1 MKNKHCQW
9 CDEQFQTKISYQIY
23 CSPDCRD
30 LATREKIAERYYST
44 KVKKRKGKTR
54 LCKACGMQLS
64 IYNDE
69 QLCQTCLVNPLEVK
83 KALSELKKL
92 GKDGS

>member
-9 CDEQFQTKISYQIY
+9 CDQQFHTKISYQIY
-23 CSPDCRD
+23 CSPECREH
-30 LATREKIAERYYST
+30 ATREKISERYFSV
-44 KVKKRKGKTR
+44 KVKKRKGKAR
-54 LCKACGMQLS
+54 GCKACGISLS

-69 QLCQTCLVNPLEVK
+69 QLCQVCLINPSEVK
-83 KALSELKKL
+83 KALGEIKKL